1 MKPQRHNDMK
11 TLKSIFAFMMLLLA
25 VTSCEKDGDNIYLS
39 SPEGGA
45 LTATTSDVVL
55 TKDLR
60 STIVLSLAWTR
71 SELKVSDASMSA
83 PNILQTTLQASASS
97 DFSGTIQ
104 ESSETALSKAYTG
117 AELNTLVKNLGL
129 TAGNAAPVYFRLSVK
144 TGDNMTPVYSNV
156 VPVNITA
163 YTIDMSVGF
172 ILDSKKLDTGNT
184 LYSAASDGIY
194 KGFLG
199 AGAWYNYYLME
210 GDDTTWG
217 NLGQDNSAFK
227 CSSADSKWNFWFPG
241 KKGCYYTIVDTK
253 AQEWSALYISSLT
266 VSGDIAG
273 DMTFDKDSD
282 RWTLDFTATEAGT
295 KTIKISGAGSQYNY
309 NTGTD
314 DTKAVSTTVGFG
326 GTSSA
331 VTFGSAASDISVT
344 VPAAGSYSLTLNL
357 KNPKQWT
364 CTAEKPYVAPV
375 AISKYLYLSGVDDGT
390 SGSWTFDNFLTLYSE
405 DAKAYEGVVNV
416 NSLWGYKFYTTSG
429 DWSSAYGM
437 ADGGTA
443 TNGSLVAGGGSNVT
457 APTAGLYLFDVSM
470 SGLTYSVTQVTN
482 VYYAGFNTTGDAG
495 GNWTMT
501 EMTPTSTAGEYTA
514 QVTLAGACSWGA
526 KIYINGSWDIFF
538 GGSDGTLY
546 YKGDGMEKSQGAG
559 TYTLTV
565 NLKTMT
571 YTMK

>member
-227 CSSADSKWNFWFPG
+227 CSSADSKWNF
-241 KKGCYYTIVDTK
+241 
-253 AQEWSALYISSLT
+253 
-266 VSGDIAG
+266 
-273 DMTFDKDSD
+273 
-282 RWTLDFTATEAGT
+282 
-295 KTIKISGAGSQYNY
+295 
-309 NTGTD
+309 
-314 DTKAVSTTVGFG
+314 
-326 GTSSA
+326 
-331 VTFGSAASDISVT
+331 
-344 VPAAGSYSLTLNL
+344 
-357 KNPKQWT
+357 
-364 CTAEKPYVAPV
+364 
-375 AISKYLYLSGVDDGT
+375 
-390 SGSWTFDNFLTLYSE
+390 
-405 DAKAYEGVVNV
+405 
-416 NSLWGYKFYTTSG
+416 
-429 DWSSAYGM
+429 
-437 ADGGTA
+437 
-443 TNGSLVAGGGSNVT
+443 
-457 APTAGLYLFDVSM
+457 
-470 SGLTYSVTQVTN
+470 
-482 VYYAGFNTTGDAG
+482 
-495 GNWTMT
+495 
-501 EMTPTSTAGEYTA
+501 
-514 QVTLAGACSWGA
+514 
-526 KIYINGSWDIFF
+526 
-538 GGSDGTLY
+538 
-546 YKGDGMEKSQGAG
+546 
-559 TYTLTV
+559 
-565 NLKTMT
+565 
-571 YTMK
+571 